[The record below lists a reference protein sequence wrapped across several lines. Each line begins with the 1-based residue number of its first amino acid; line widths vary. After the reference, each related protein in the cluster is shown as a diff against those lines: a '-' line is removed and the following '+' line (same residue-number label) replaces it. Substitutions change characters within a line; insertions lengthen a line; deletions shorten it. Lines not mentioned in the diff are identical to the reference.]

1 MKTTFLFIVGILL
14 CICTQAQEKEFV
26 IRGEIPGMRDSIHV
40 ALLTNEELPS
50 RTIVETVAKDGHF
63 ELRGKVKKPILCTL
77 ITNNLSARSEN
88 EEIRWTYTPVFVDN
102 VVMTME
108 TLCYDSIPHSAPISP
123 SFRITGGE
131 IQADFNTYNLLPTT
145 AGKDKRWEFILS
157 HPHSAVSVYLGDQL
171 LRQGYNLTTEEV
183 ERLETAIV
191 SAPADPQR
199 FATFK
204 QNCQYALQT
213 VLNAPLVDLE
223 LKDLNGQ
230 TCRLAD
236 VVPEGKFVLVDFWAT
251 WCGHCMA
258 AIPHIKQ
265 LAEYYADNF
274 TVVGVSCDEDLDA
287 WKTAIEKEGTKW
299 AQYVLTPQG
308 YQDFLK
314 KYQVGGVPY
323 FLLLDKDRKVI
334 CNPKYTDEI
343 KEQVEKLC
351 Q

>member
-1 MKTTFLFIVGILL
+1 MKTTFLFIAVLLLYTGI
-14 CICTQAQEKEFV
+14 QAQEKEFV
-26 IRGEIPGMRDSIHV
+26 IRGAIPGMRDSISI
-40 ALLTNEELPS
+40 ALLS
-50 RTIVETVAKDGHF
+50 REDGASQTLAETVAKNGRF
-63 ELRGKVKKPILCTL
+63 ELKGKVEKPTLCTL
-77 ITNNLSARSEN
+77 ITNNLFIRSEN
-88 EEIRWTYTPVFVDN
+88 EEIHWTYTPVFVDN
-102 VVMTME
+102 VVMTVE
-108 TLCYDSIPHSAPISP
+108 TPCYDSIPNSAPISS
-123 SFRITGGE
+123 SFRIIGGE
-131 IQADFNTYNLLPTT
+131 IQADFNAYNLLPTT

-157 HPHSAVSVYLGDQL
+157 HPHSAVSVYLGNQL
-171 LRQGYNLTTEEV
+171 LRQGYNLTLEEV
-183 ERLETAIV
+183 KRLEKAIV

-199 FATFK
+199 FAAFK

-230 TCRLAD
+230 TCRLAEI
-236 VVPEGKFVLVDFWAT
+236 VPEGKFVLVDFWAT
-251 WCGHCMA
+251 WCGPCMA

-265 LAEYYADNF
+265 LAERYPGNF

-299 AQYVLTPQG
+299 AQYVLTTQG

-323 FLLLDKDRKVI
+323 FLLLDKEQRVI